1 MNTRTIILLKKRQS
15 SWYRRTVYVLGLFS
29 DLWQYSD
36 IIPQFAWP
44 VPQICMITNI
54 VINAWKVSK
63 YRRFFCSVFFCV
75 WTEYRDLQ
83 AKSLYSVQ
91 IQESTDHK
99 KLHICTLFKQCMSH
113 IYDDIL
119 HLLSDLNQQWFSLE
133 SISSFANEIHQK
145 EVPLQRFYW
154 WHCSSCWKTTAKTRN
169 NSFYNGCKRF
179 NQLSFSQ
186 LWHKMEYLQCL
197 IDHMREKNTRVEC
210 WQILD

>member
-29 DLWQYSD
+29 DLWHYSD
-36 IIPQFAWP
+36 IIPQFAWS

-99 KLHICTLFKQCMSH
+99 KLHICTLFKQCMSD
-113 IYDDIL
+113 IYDDYIT
-119 HLLSDLNQQWFSLE
+119 FT
-133 SISSFANEIHQK
+133 F
-145 EVPLQRFYW
+145 RFK
-154 WHCSSCWKTTAKTRN
+154 STMVFTRIY
-169 NSFYNGCKRF
+169 F
-179 NQLSFSQ
+179 
-186 LWHKMEYLQCL
+186 
-197 IDHMREKNTRVEC
+197 
-210 WQILD
+210 

>member
-1 MNTRTIILLKKRQS
+1 MNTRTIILLKKHQS

-29 DLWQYSD
+29 DLWHYSD
-36 IIPQFAWP
+36 IIPQFAWS

-63 YRRFFCSVFFCV
+63 YRLFFWSVIFCV
-75 WTEYRDLQ
+75 WMEYRDLQ
-83 AKSLYSVQ
+83 AKLC
-91 IQESTDHK
+91 IQYKYRKVKTTKSSIFAHFSSNVC
-99 KLHICTLFKQCMSH
+99 L
-113 IYDDIL
+113 IYMTIIL

-145 EVPLQRFYW
+145 EVSLQRFYW

-197 IDHMREKNTRVEC
+197 IDHMREENTRVEC